1 MKKLISMVLVLCMAA
16 TMVSALAETDV
27 TGEWYGSMMGFSM
40 KMVLNADGTGEMTVV
55 GQGTSPATWT
65 MEGDQITI
73 TANDS
78 PATGTVTADG
88 ITLSADGMDVVFT
101 REPQGESITLAAEKP
116 DAAAEDFYGDW
127 VLAYIESDGMVAD
140 ASEASGIFPNI
151 KLAEGSIE
159 FVPSSEMDMFA
170 FIFSML
176 GLTTSYDNGAMA
188 LTATADGAN
197 ANGKIVMLEDGMI
210 KLSLDS
216 DDSSFTLVYKR
227 AAE

>member
-88 ITLSADGMDVVFT
+88 EADLDGE
-101 REPQGESITLAAEKP
+101 REHGEGGALPALAGA
-116 DAAAEDFYGDW
+116 
-127 VLAYIESDGMVAD
+127 VLLGE
-140 ASEASGIFPNI
+140 
-151 KLAEGSIE
+151 LAH
-159 FVPSSEMDMFA
+159 D
-170 FIFSML
+170 
-176 GLTTSYDNGAMA
+176 
-188 LTATADGAN
+188 
-197 ANGKIVMLEDGMI
+197 
-210 KLSLDS
+210 
-216 DDSSFTLVYKR
+216 R
-227 AAE
+227 AAGVHFHA